1 MKSKDSICFLAKYT
15 VGQKTS
21 ILMLHNRGIS
31 LSGGGNLPTT
41 EGTADTIPALY
52 NITSEAEQQVSMER
66 EQRP

>member
-1 MKSKDSICFLAKYT
+1 MKRAMKSKDSICFLAKYT

-41 EGTADTIPALY
+41 EGTADTQC
-52 NITSEAEQQVSMER
+52 T
-66 EQRP
+66 